1 MKRAST
7 GKASPAK
14 TARAVPRSRTDWK
27 RVRAQTDADIRFDA
41 NSPRTTAT
49 DWIGATIKKNGK
61 AIGQDCEKS
70 ADGRGGSAHH
80 DCDCGQGLGCT
91 CAFVFPVGVIA
102 HTLPFAAQHLLATV
116 PAVPPRLPVVVT
128 ATTRVFRPP
137 IG

>member
-1 MKRAST
+1 MSPLRMLLRCLLIVTFCLEGSLSLWASSAMAVDNALHV
-7 GKASPAK
+7 ASAEQ
-14 TARAVPRSRTDWK
+14 ARPV
-27 RVRAQTDADIRFDA
+27 
-41 NSPRTTAT
+41 
-49 DWIGATIKKNGK
+49 